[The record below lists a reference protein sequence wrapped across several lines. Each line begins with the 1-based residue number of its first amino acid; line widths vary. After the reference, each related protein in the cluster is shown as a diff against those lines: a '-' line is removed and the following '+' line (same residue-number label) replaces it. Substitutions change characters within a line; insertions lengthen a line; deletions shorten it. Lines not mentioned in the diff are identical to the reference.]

1 MRKKLISCFAV
12 GLVLTI
18 MAVIL
23 CSCGLFGGSSGLG
36 GSKEM
41 ATTITLDVD
50 GTTKTYSATYDTIVD
65 LGLLT
70 KTGYVFENATDENGQ
85 IYFNELGQSLT
96 RWQNDYPT
104 SFKANFKPV
113 SGFTYSYI
121 TTWEDDP
128 EEVYHMYGPETLDY
142 GCENIV
148 RRQLKSAILGNPY
161 ADIELKVFFREKNY
175 RSDMRGEFVFKILE
189 LVNESAIY
197 SMQEAVTNTSY
208 KEYIEICSTKAYV
221 ISKGFRLSFGDTS
234 YQILGEYRSVKD
246 VDVTIT
252 FK

>member
-1 MRKKLISCFAV
+1 M
-12 GLVLTI
+12 
-18 MAVIL
+18 
-23 CSCGLFGGSSGLG
+23 
-36 GSKEM
+36 
-41 ATTITLDVD
+41 
-50 GTTKTYSATYDTIVD
+50 
-65 LGLLT
+65 T

-96 RWQNDYPT
+96 RWQSDYPT

-113 SGFTYSYI
+113 SGFTYSYL
-121 TTWEDDP
+121 THWKDDP
-128 EEVYHMYGPETLDY
+128 EEVQGKIHGPVTMDF

-175 RSDMRGEFVFKILE
+175 RSGMYGKFVFMILE

-208 KEYIEICSTKAYV
+208 KEYTEICSTKAYV
-221 ISKGFRLSFGDTS
+221 ISTGFRLYFGDTAN
-234 YQILGEYRSVKD
+234 QILGEYRSVKD
-246 VDVTIT
+246 VDITIT